1 VVELHIKTLENMK
14 ILYYKK
20 GIFYLPGIFTD
31 QGIIE
36 IPADDKEE
44 LRYAS
49 SAINNADLAYFR
61 SLIAKKDD
69 VTLLHEE
76 DLEIGPCVMK
86 PSKII
91 CIGLNYQRHAQ
102 ESNMEPPKIP
112 ILFNKFNNTLVEYN
126 GDIALGQEGKEFD
139 YEVELGVV
147 IGKTCKNVSVESALE
162 HIMGYC
168 TANDLSCR
176 DLQFKTPQWLLGK
189 SLDKF
194 LPLGKYLVTSDEIT
208 DCQNLSLRCY
218 LNGELRQ
225 DSNTAD
231 MIFSVAEII
240 AFISRHMT
248 LETGD
253 LILTGTP
260 EGVIMGMDEKIW
272 LRTGDKVKVEIEQ
285 LGATINKMV

>member
-1 VVELHIKTLENMK
+1 MK

-20 GIFYLPGIFTD
+20 DKFYLPGIHTD

-36 IPADDKEE
+36 IPASDEDK
-44 LRYAS
+44 LRYAT
-49 SAINNADLAYFR
+49 SALTNDDVAHFK
-61 SLIAKKDD
+61 SLIEKKDGL
-69 VTLLHEE
+69 TFLREE
-76 DLEIGPCVMK
+76 ELKIGPCVKK

-91 CIGLNYQRHAQ
+91 CVGLNYQRHAQ
-102 ESNMEPPKIP
+102 ESNMEPPKFP
-112 ILFNKFNNTLVEYN
+112 VLFNKFNNTLVNYS
-126 GDIALGQEGKEFD
+126 GDVTLGQEGREFD

-147 IGKTCKNVSVESALE
+147 IGKICKNVSVESALE
-162 HIMGYC
+162 YVLGYC

-194 LPLGKYLVTSDEIT
+194 LPLGKYLVTSNEIT

-240 AFISRHMT
+240 SFISRHMT
-248 LETGD
+248 LEPGD

-260 EGVIMGMDEKIW
+260 EGVIMGMAEKIW
-272 LRTGDKVKVEIEQ
+272 LRPGDVVKVEIEQ

>member
-1 VVELHIKTLENMK
+1 MR

-20 GIFYLPGIFTD
+20 GEIFIPGIHTD
-31 QGIIE
+31 HGIIE
-36 IPADDKEE
+36 IPADDYQE
-44 LRYAS
+44 LRYATS
-49 SAINNADLAYFR
+49 SLDNADIAYFK
-61 SLIAKKDD
+61 SLIAKNDNL
-69 VTLLHEE
+69 TFLREE
-76 DLEIGPCVMK
+76 ELEIGPCVMR

-91 CIGLNYQRHAQ
+91 CVGLNYRRHAQ
-102 ESNMEPPKIP
+102 ESKMEPPKFP
-112 ILFNKFNNTLVEYN
+112 ILFNKFNNTLVNYN
-126 GDIALGQEGKEFD
+126 GDVTLGQEGKEFD

-147 IGKTCKNVSVESALE
+147 IGKTCKNVHVDSALE
-162 HIMGYC
+162 QVLGYC

-194 LPLGKYLVTSDEIT
+194 LPLGKHLVTSDEIT

-248 LETGD
+248 LEPGD

-272 LRTGDKVKVEIEQ
+272 LHPGDVVKVEIEQ
-285 LGATINKMV
+285 LGTSINRMI